1 MISHKKDVVVPEKL
15 KDDDDDDNGRVKFPT
30 NFV

>member
-1 MISHKKDVVVPEKL
+1 MISYKKDVVVPEKL